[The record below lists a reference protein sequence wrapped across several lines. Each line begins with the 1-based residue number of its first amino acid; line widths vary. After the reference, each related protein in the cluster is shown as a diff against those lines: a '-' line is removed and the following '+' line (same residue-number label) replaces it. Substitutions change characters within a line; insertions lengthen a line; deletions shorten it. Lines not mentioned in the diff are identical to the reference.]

1 MILNLVDAWTTS
13 RISGHTN
20 CLLQRGFSL
29 FLLALFI
36 QNSLSSNDLD
46 VTITG
51 IDVESAGCLPEDPTY
66 GPVFIFYLQIIETGF
81 PVTEEGTKWII
92 KLDDP
97 YAFATCWIYGN
108 NGKEQKTACTV
119 NLLLT
124 PLKQVK
130 FPAQYSHYDQSYTW
144 TVTGWD
150 KLASK
155 VVFDKSCYPNYL
167 YSFIP
172 SAETREEVDCNSKY
186 NQVTIYGKFEKTS
199 QAQSL
204 RRLSTDVDLEFSP
217 YLIVDGQLSQAKC
230 AYSSLNE
237 ANSSEVLRRVPL
249 GVIQRKHSDKEV
261 DLTYEMDAVASYR
274 WTGEDSGRYEGLKR
288 TIDSIES
295 EVTRMLDI
303 KNSEK

>member
-1 MILNLVDAWTTS
+1 MRSI
-13 RISGHTN
+13 
-20 CLLQRGFSL
+20 FSL

-81 PVTEEGTKWII
+81 PVTEQGTKWII

-237 ANSSEVLRRVPL
+237 ANSSEDAMTCLVYGEHSFQFFETAAVDTIEKATVLVGESRQYNLIYCASSFLKL
-249 GVIQRKHSDKEV
+249 GGII
-261 DLTYEMDAVASYR
+261 LTS
-274 WTGEDSGRYEGLKR
+274 L
-288 TIDSIES
+288 
-295 EVTRMLDI
+295 LLL
-303 KNSEK
+303 